1 MTYTIFG
8 ELKNWRF
15 DKKLCDFIQIHKI
28 LVEQLVE

>member
-1 MTYTIFG
+1 MAYVIFKKV
-8 ELKNWRF
+8 KNWRF